1 MTASDEK
8 AGGAPPTT
16 ASDGGEPGDG
26 ARPSESWIDRI
37 RAAVGLKPASS
48 LRTDLAAALASDD
61 VTTAFTPEERSM
73 LGNILR
79 LREIRVD
86 DIMVPRADI
95 DAISADITLAEM
107 LAAFRKS
114 GHSRMPVFRETLDDP
129 VGLVHIKDLIDYITE
144 IAGRS
149 AAGDSAEVRAADADG
164 DGPRLD
170 LDRVD
175 LDRKLSEAKL
185 VRNILFVPASMR
197 VAALLA
203 NMQASRMQMALVIDE
218 YGGTDGLVSLEDAVE
233 VIVGDIEDEYDEE
246 AGALIVPDGKGGFLA
261 DARASVEELAAAIGT
276 DLAAGEEG
284 DEIDTVGGLVF
295 SIVGRIPVRGEL
307 ITAPGGYE
315 FEVLDADPR
324 RVKRVRIVRRPANE
338 GRRRPPRATPE
349 SSSAA

>member
-1 MTASDEK
+1 MNASDAK
-8 AGGAPPTT
+8 ADSDRTRPAAPQGTDD
-16 ASDGGEPGDG
+16 AN
-26 ARPSESWIDRI
+26 AKRPADSWLDRI
-37 RAAVGLKPASS
+37 RAAIGLKSSGS

-61 VTTAFTPEERSM
+61 VTAAFSPEERSM

-79 LREIRVD
+79 LRELRVD
-86 DIMVPRADI
+86 DIMIPRADI
-95 DAISADITLAEM
+95 DAISVEATLVEV

-129 VGLVHIKDLIDYITE
+129 IGLVHIKDLVDYMT
-144 IAGRS
+144 ASGR
-149 AAGDSAEVRAADADG
+149 AAGADG
-164 DGPRLD
+164 DGGGATLD
-170 LDRVD
+170 LQKVD
-175 LDRKLSEAKL
+175 LSRSVGEANL
-185 VRNILFVPASMR
+185 VRNILFVPPSMR

-203 NMQASRMQMALVIDE
+203 NMQAARMQMALVIDE

-246 AGALIVPDGKGGFLA
+246 EGAMIVPDGKGGFLA
-261 DARASVEELAAAIGT
+261 DARASVEELAVAIGT

-284 DEIDTVGGLVF
+284 EEVDTVGGLVF

-307 ITAPGGYE
+307 ISGPGGYE

-324 RVKRVRIVRRPANE
+324 RVKRVRIYKRPANE
-338 GRRRPPRATPE
+338 ARRRPPRAAPE